1 MGRLESGAEK
11 RSSLPNLLLT
21 TRSPFH
27 CQNPPAPLL
36 GHTLLC
42 SSLGAGQSLTS
53 GAFRCCLASFW
64 AEGLWWGSGDGPR
77 AVSQMLPDG
86 GLLKNRV
93 GTFTPSHSLA
103 SLAGTGARTPCPHH
117 LLPLPSRLQS
127 GWELGRLATGA
138 EEAIWRAQSPHTL
151 GSSSVSSPPPI
162 AHPSLWLGIEELP
175 THAAFVTHQTTSK
188 WPPSLPGCGAGMPPP
203 CCPGPLPAPTAPQ
216 DPLAPPLP
224 V

>member
-1 MGRLESGAEK
+1 MG
-11 RSSLPNLLLT
+11 T
-21 TRSPFH
+21 H
-27 CQNPPAPLL
+27 CFAPVW
-36 GHTLLC
+36 
-42 SSLGAGQSLTS
+42 GAGQSLTS

-77 AVSQMLPDG
+77 GVSQMLPDG
-86 GLLKNRV
+86 DLLKNRV

-151 GSSSVSSPPPI
+151 VSYSVSSPPPI
-162 AHPSLWLGIEELP
+162 AHPSLWLALRSSTHTRCLRYPPDNIQVASITAGVRGRHASSPLP
-175 THAAFVTHQTTSK
+175 WAS
-188 WPPSLPGCGAGMPPP
+188 PSPHGT
-203 CCPGPLPAPTAPQ
+203 PGPLSPATPT
-216 DPLAPPLP
+216 LNSFPPSAFP
-224 V
+224 STHPGNVNTP

>member
-77 AVSQMLPDG
+77 GVSQMLPDG
-86 GLLKNRV
+86 SLLKNRV

-103 SLAGTGARTPCPHH
+103 SLAGTGDRTPCPHH

-151 GSSSVSSPPPI
+151 VSYSVSSLPPI
-162 AHPSLWLGIEELP
+162 AHPSLWLALRSS
-175 THAAFVTHQTTSK
+175 THTL
-188 WPPSLPGCGAGMPPP
+188 PSLPTRQHPSGLHHCRGVGQA
-203 CCPGPLPAPTAPQ
+203 CLLPAALGLSQ
-216 DPLAPPLP
+216 PPRHP
-224 V
+224 RTP